1 MQAASEPI
9 RSEQRGREI
18 HFHYRFRVPVN
29 AEMARQRL
37 AEYLQRIGYTPAG
50 ELAWQRGS
58 LQRSWLVWEPRT
70 MAVRLTAQ
78 LNAQGDQTEIALHLT
93 LDRTGHMVTSAE
105 QETLEAELLEAAR
118 YTTQGD
124 ANFTLL
130 ERYNLRVKARAKAA
144 LWLGLAISLPACI
157 LLWIVLFPLLR
168 EWGVQ
173 SPWRG
178 ALIGGL
184 CGAVIGGVVQR
195 FIRSML
201 RTVRE

>member
-1 MQAASEPI
+1 MNADTEPI
-9 RSEQRGREI
+9 RSERLGREI
-18 HFHYRFRVPVN
+18 HFHYRFRVPVD
-29 AEMARQRL
+29 AEVARQRL
-37 AEYLQRIGYTPAG
+37 AEYLQHIGYTPAG
-50 ELAWQRGS
+50 DLAWQRGS

-70 MAVRLTAQ
+70 MAARLTAK
-78 LNAQGDQTEIALHLT
+78 LTAQGDQTEIVFHLT
-93 LDRTGHMVTSAE
+93 LNRTGHTVTGAE

-118 YTTQGD
+118 YATQGE

-144 LWLGLAISLPACI
+144 LGLGLAISLPACI

-168 EWGVQ
+168 EWGIQ

-184 CGAVIGGVVQR
+184 CGAMIGGVVQL